1 MLLEALVDVPVGLEP
16 RLAGLPDHR
25 VAAKSPPNRR
35 RIAAESPSSHRR
47 VAANVYGLAIF
58 DCRSDINALILICD
72 RRADLLRSK
81 DEAATRKS
89 QQDLVNAAAL
99 SSKPEKIPF

>member
-35 RIAAESPSSHRR
+35 RIAAESPPSRR
-47 VAANVYGLAIF
+47 GVNGLGIF

-89 QQDLVNAAAL
+89 QQDLVNAAAI